1 VTTPFVPL
9 TDAEKRLA
17 EFVDRVSD
25 TLIRAAAGDFTAQVE
40 RDFAGDPA
48 DVLAY
53 LVNSTIAELRVR
65 IETTERRAEEDRSRL
80 EALVRE
86 RTRELDRLATTD
98 LLTETFNRRRL
109 KEIAGHELSRAR
121 RFNQPLC
128 VAMLDLDHFKT
139 INDTFGHSVGDI
151 ALQMAAAA
159 IRSRVRSH
167 DHVGRYGGEEFVV
180 VLPGTA
186 QGGAIRLAE
195 SVRDAIATVV
205 LETETGPV
213 TLTTSAGVAE
223 WDGAETLDEV
233 LARADAALYRAKEA
247 GRNCV
252 VAAPPTPAAPS
263 DGEPAAGPTA
273 D

>member
-1 VTTPFVPL
+1 MTTPIAPM
-9 TDAEKRLA
+9 TDAERRLA
-17 EFVDRVSD
+17 EFVDRVSE
-25 TLIRAAAGDFTAQVE
+25 TLIRVASGDLTAQVE

-53 LVNSTIAELRVR
+53 LVNSTVAELKARM
-65 IETTERRAEEDRSRL
+65 ETNERRADEDRSRL

-109 KEIAGHELSRAR
+109 KEVAAQEVARAR
-121 RFNQPLC
+121 RFSQPLC
-128 VAMLDLDHFKT
+128 VAMLDLDHFKN
-139 INDTFGHSVGDI
+139 INDSFGHSVGDI

-167 DHVGRYGGEEFVV
+167 DHVGRYGGEEFVI

-186 QGGAIRLAE
+186 LSGAHRLAE
-195 SVRDAIATVV
+195 SVREAIATVA
-205 LETETGPV
+205 LETEAGPV
-213 TLTTSAGVAE
+213 TLTTSVGVAE
-223 WDGAETLDEV
+223 WCAEETLDEV
-233 LARADAALYRAKEA
+233 LARADAALYQAKQR

-252 VAAPPTPAAPS
+252 ADAAPAVVPAPS
-263 DGEPAAGPTA
+263 EPPPPIA
-273 D
+273 

>member
-1 VTTPFVPL
+1 MTTPIEPMI
-9 TDAEKRLA
+9 DAEKRLA

-25 TLIRAAAGDFTAQVE
+25 TLIRVAGGDFTAQVE

-53 LVNSTIAELRVR
+53 LVNNTVSELRAR
-65 IETTERRAEEDRSRL
+65 IETTERRADEDRSRL

-98 LLTETFNRRRL
+98 LLTETYNRRRL
-109 KEIAGHELSRAR
+109 KEVATQEVARAR

-128 VAMLDLDHFKT
+128 VAMLDLDLFKH
-139 INDTFGHSVGDI
+139 INDNFGHSVGDI
-151 ALQMAAAA
+151 ALQLAAAA

-167 DHVGRYGGEEFVV
+167 DHVGRYGGEEFVI
-180 VLPGTA
+180 VLPGTKLA
-186 QGGAIRLAE
+186 GAERLAD
-195 SVRDAIATVV
+195 SVREAIAMVE
-205 LETETGPV
+205 LDTETGPV

-223 WDGAETLDEV
+223 LTATETLDEV
-233 LARADAALYRAKEA
+233 LARADVALYQAKER

-252 VAAPPTPAAPS
+252 VAAVTPT
-263 DGEPAAGPTA
+263 G
-273 D
+273 